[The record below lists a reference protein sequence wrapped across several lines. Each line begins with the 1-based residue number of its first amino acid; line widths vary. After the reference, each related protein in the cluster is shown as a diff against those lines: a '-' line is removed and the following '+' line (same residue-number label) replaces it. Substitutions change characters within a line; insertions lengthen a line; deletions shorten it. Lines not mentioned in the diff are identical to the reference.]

1 MAQQRVNIK
10 DSALGQLL
18 SKMIDDKKA
27 ISEYIRK
34 NGTLEGFVADGIK
47 FAQPLWLWGLC
58 EWIFVQDYVGE
69 YLYYFFHRIQSY
81 TTSG

>member
-1 MAQQRVNIK
+1 LVVSKKSSTFAPTNPTTPLNNAYHGGTSFNPNMAQQRVNIK

-34 NGTLEGFVADGIK
+34 NGTLDGFAANGIK
-47 FAQPLWLWGLC
+47 FAQPL
-58 EWIFVQDYVGE
+58 
-69 YLYYFFHRIQSY
+69 
-81 TTSG
+81 

>member
-1 MAQQRVNIK
+1 MLASATGWISFNPNMAQQRVNIK

-47 FAQPLWLWGLC
+47 FAQPL
-58 EWIFVQDYVGE
+58 
-69 YLYYFFHRIQSY
+69 
-81 TTSG
+81 